1 VWKLP
6 NSFEVGIVGAGVAG
20 ASCAQV
26 LGEAGVNVAI
36 FDHSHP
42 REKPCGGLIE
52 ERIVEEFDVPE
63 ELLENE
69 IKWVLAERFKFRV
82 KLSLKPSMFLI
93 SRRDFD
99 YCLLQKAL
107 ENKSVKCFN
116 EKVNLITKEEKGW
129 SLKTD
134 KDRSV
139 EVKILIGADGCP
151 SFVRKHV
158 SEPIPC
164 KFLVPTVGYNF
175 PCSTEHI
182 GKLFAQNTVE
192 AYYSNEYVPKMGF
205 IWVFPK
211 RTSINVGIGGAETGI
226 GLKQSLDKF
235 VFSNPFGKRFTRLK
249 GEFFT
254 HLVPIIWE
262 ERFFDLPCSGENWAL
277 IGDAAGH
284 ANPIGG
290 AGIYYAMKGGVL
302 CGSALL
308 NGDPQLFD
316 RYWREDYGD
325 ELCYGAKTFPRYYG
339 NFGIFLWLQY
349 ILENFIQR
357 F

>member
-1 VWKLP
+1 MP

-69 IKWVLAERFKFRV
+69 VKWVLAERFRFRV
-82 KLSLKPSMFLI
+82 KLSLKPSMFLV

-99 YCLLQKAL
+99 YFLLQKAL

-116 EKVNLITKEEKGW
+116 EKVDLITKEEKGW

-139 EVKILIGADGCP
+139 EVKVLIGADGCP
-151 SFVRKHV
+151 SFVRTHV
-158 SEPIPC
+158 SKPIPSE
-164 KFLVPTVGYNF
+164 FLAPTVGYNF

-192 AYYSNEYVPKMGF
+192 AYYSNKYVRKTGF

-211 RTSINVGIGGAETGI
+211 RTSINVGIGSTETGI
-226 GLKQSLDKF
+226 RLKQSLDKF
-235 VFSNPFGKRFTRLK
+235 IFSNPFGKRFTHLN

-262 ERFFDLPCSGENWAL
+262 ESFFDLPCSGENWAL

-284 ANPIGG
+284 VNPIGG

-308 NGDPQLFD
+308 NGDSQLFD
-316 RYWREDYGD
+316 RYWRDDYGD
-325 ELCYGAKTFPRYYG
+325 ELRFGAKTFSRYYG

-349 ILENFIQR
+349 ILENFMQR